1 VLLCVQCTVLFETKQ
16 PDSLVKVIDYG
27 LAEKF
32 RGFAQSAHDTV
43 GSRVFTAPEVLR
55 YVGHGMQVCVC
66 YCFNLN
72 F

>member
-1 VLLCVQCTVLFETKQ
+1 MNECCWQTVLFETKQ

-55 YVGHGMQVCVC
+55 YVGHGMQVCG
-66 YCFNLN
+66 
-72 F
+72 